1 MSVLRMK
8 RQSLHGSCLARPAY
22 PSAHFHQ
29 TIFWASLAL
38 AAAAIFAVAP
48 AARAKDV
55 KVDAGGDALDLH
67 VGRGMPATN
76 PRVQS
81 ILAAHPNDFVT
92 ICVAGCDGKSKVV
105 QILPRPLAGRTG
117 EYVQSSAKD
126 SYGPPQPGKPPRQ
139 MSDQN
144 NDVICLAGCMG
155 KPGQILQRVKDLPP
169 PAKTPAKSASAGKSN
184 KPAPVQP

>member
-8 RQSLHGSCLARPAY
+8 RQPLLGPCLARPGNPRAL
-22 PSAHFHQ
+22 FLQ
-29 TIFWASLAL
+29 MTFWASLAL
-38 AAAAIFAVAP
+38 AAAAMFAVAP
-48 AARAKDV
+48 SAHAKDV

-67 VGRGMPATN
+67 TGRGMPANN

-81 ILAAHPNDFVT
+81 ILAAHPNEFVT

-105 QILPRPLAGRTG
+105 QILPRPVTGRTG

-126 SYGPPQPGKPPRQ
+126 TYGPPQPGKPARQ
-139 MSDQN
+139 MSDEN

-169 PAKTPAKSASAGKSN
+169 PVKAPAKSASAGKNN
-184 KPAPVQP
+184 KPAPATP

>member
-1 MSVLRMK
+1 MK
-8 RQSLHGSCLARPAY
+8 RQPLPGSSRARPAH
-22 PSAHFHQ
+22 PSALFLQ
-29 TIFWASLAL
+29 MTLWASLAL
-38 AAAAIFAVAP
+38 AAAAIFAAAP
-48 AARAKDV
+48 SAHAKDVTKDV

-81 ILAAHPNDFVT
+81 ILAAHPNEFVT

-105 QILPRPLAGRTG
+105 QILPRPVAGRTG

-126 SYGPPQPGKPPRQ
+126 TYGPPQPGKPARQ

-155 KPGQILQRVKDLPP
+155 KPGQVLQRVKDLPP
-169 PAKTPAKSASAGKSN
+169 PPKAPAKSASAGKS